1 MDVRVKRVYD
11 DPDPSDGARVLV
23 DRLWPR
29 GVSRDRARLDL
40 WARDLA
46 PSHALREWFGHD
58 PKRYRE
64 FVRRYFAELEHKAEL
79 LAEVRALAAQK
90 QQRLTLL
97 YSARDEQHNQ
107 AVVLREYLSSPRP
120 RRSAAAR
127 PPS

>member
-40 WARDLA
+40 WARDIG

-58 PKRYRE
+58 PKRYAE
-64 FVRRYFAELEHKAEL
+64 FVRRYHTELDDKAEL
-79 LAEVRALAAQK
+79 LDELRALGGEQR
-90 QQRLTLL
+90 RLTLL
-97 YSARDEQHNQ
+97 YSARDVQHNQ
-107 AVVLREYLSSPRP
+107 AVALQEYLLT
-120 RRSAAAR
+120 
-127 PPS
+127 

>member
-40 WARDLA
+40 WARDVA

-58 PKRYRE
+58 PKRYTE
-64 FVRRYFAELEHKAEL
+64 FVRRYHAELEDKAEL
-79 LAEVRALAAQK
+79 LAELRELGTQK
-90 QQRLTLL
+90 RTLTLL

-107 AVVLREYLSSPRP
+107 AVVLGEYLKVAPDTT
-120 RRSAAAR
+120 
-127 PPS
+127 